1 MVPGH
6 IQASKAG
13 KQLIVLDSPQI
24 VLPIYDVY
32 EPQQQTAWQEN
43 AKDTKVTHT
52 PW

>member
-1 MVPGH
+1 MVPGD
-6 IQASKAG
+6 IQASKAW
-13 KQLIVLDSPQI
+13 KQLIVLNSPQI
-24 VLPIYDVY
+24 VLPIFDVY